1 VAVDENIGRILS
13 YLEKK
18 NILDDT
24 AIVHTSDHGYFL
36 GEWRMFDKR
45 LMHEPSIRVPLMMR
59 YPRRIPAGTV
69 RKETALDIDLAPT
82 LLDLAGLSIPSHM
95 QGKSL
100 LPLARTSDPSFRKEW
115 YYEYYEWPNPEK
127 VPPCRGIRTERY
139 KLIQYLLEPQEF
151 ELYDLGSDPK
161 ETHNLYGKPAWIAL
175 QQHLLQRLESLRASV
190 PERREVVG
198 A

>member
-1 VAVDENIGRILS
+1 
-13 YLEKK
+13 
-18 NILDDT
+18 
-24 AIVHTSDHGYFL
+24 
-36 GEWRMFDKR
+36 
-45 LMHEPSIRVPLMMR
+45 
-59 YPRRIPAGTV
+59 
-69 RKETALDIDLAPT
+69 
-82 LLDLAGLSIPSHM
+82 M